1 MVYQQHILQGQG
13 TNMEFYPHNV
23 DVTIIGN
30 AVSSS
35 QALTGSFINNSSV
48 ISATVVDLAGL
59 ALNISGSRGTNGTD
73 YISYGPTGSQ
83 GDRGVTGF
91 RGDSIFL
98 LSSAWSG
105 SACGGAPGA
114 TCNGPI
120 TLYAIGP
127 GFDECRTDQGSGTY
141 YTTSSLTLLQSNT
154 VGDADGV
161 ILYTNSSCTSVAANN
176 AINNGLFGPVIFY
189 TDGAGVITSTG
200 CLA

>member
-1 MVYQQHILQGQG
+1 
-13 TNMEFYPHNV
+13 MEFYPHNI

-59 ALNISGSRGTNGTD
+59 ALNISGSRGTDGANYT
-73 YISYGPTGSQ
+73 SFGPEGSQ

-105 SACGGAPGA
+105 SACGSPGA
-114 TCNGPI
+114 VCNEIGI
-120 TLYAIGP
+120 LYNAGP
-127 GFDECRTDQGSGTY
+127 GFDECNVTQGSATY
-141 YTTSSLTLLQSNT
+141 YTTSSVGIITNNT
-154 VGDADGV
+154 VGVADGA
-161 ILYTNSSCTSVAANN
+161 ILYTDSVCTQVAGNRYIHNSA
-176 AINNGLFGPVIFY
+176 GVIFY
-189 TDGAGVITSTG
+189 TDGAGVISTTG
-200 CLA
+200 CAS

>member
-1 MVYQQHILQGQG
+1 
-13 TNMEFYPHNV
+13 MEFYPHNT
-23 DVTIIGN
+23 DVTLIGT

-48 ISATVVDLAGL
+48 ISATVVNLAGL
-59 ALNISGSRGTNGTD
+59 ALNISGARGTDGTS
-73 YISYGPTGSQ
+73 YTSYGPTGSQ

-91 RGDSIFL
+91 RGNNIFL

-105 SACGGAPGA
+105 SACGSPGA

-154 VGDADGV
+154 VGDANGV

-176 AINNGLFGPVIFY
+176 AINNGPYGPVIFY

>member
-1 MVYQQHILQGQG
+1 MQ
-13 TNMEFYPHNV
+13 FYPHNV
-23 DVTIIGN
+23 SSTTIGS
-30 AVSSS
+30 AVSASTATS
-35 QALTGSFINNSSV
+35 ASFINNF
-48 ISATVVDLAGL
+48 AGIAINTASI
-59 ALNISGSRGTNGTD
+59 ALNITGSAGASGTSVAV
-73 YISYGPTGSQ
+73 IGPTGSQ
-83 GDRGVTGF
+83 GVRGVTGF
-91 RGDSIFL
+91 RGNSIFL
-98 LSSAWSG
+98 LSSSWSG
-105 SACGGAPGA
+105 SACGA
-114 TCNGPI
+114 TGDPCNGPI

-176 AINNGLFGPVIFY
+176 AINNGLYGPVIFY